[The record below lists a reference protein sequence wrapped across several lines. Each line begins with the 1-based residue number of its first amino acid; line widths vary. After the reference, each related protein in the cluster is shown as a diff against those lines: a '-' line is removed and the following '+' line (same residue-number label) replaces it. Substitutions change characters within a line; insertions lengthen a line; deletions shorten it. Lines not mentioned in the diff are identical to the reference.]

1 MKYRVASAGTRAA
14 ISLARGYCFRLASFC
29 ISATGVLLSIGECV
43 FLLTAAH
50 AIEHFSHSP
59 VFLPIDGRF
68 FLVGPESSET
78 AKILDFGI
86 AKFVPNY
93 GDARTAETA
102 TGAILGTPR
111 YMSPEQRGRQSV
123 HHSWDLWALAVMTY
137 EMLTGFYP
145 FEDGAYDWLAPGPQ
159 FHLPPLAGICQQR
172 ARAGRCY
179 SNIASHANSLVAMS
193 PSSRFFL
200 SCNLPQVDL

>member
-14 ISLARGYCFRLASFC
+14 ISLALGYCFRLASFC

-145 FEDGAYDWLAPGPQ
+145 FEDGAYDWLAPGASVP
-159 FHLPPLAGICQQR
+159 FTPVGRYMPA
-172 ARAGRCY
+172 ARKSWQVLFEHSFARELSCRHE
-179 SNIASHANSLVAMS
+179 SVES
-193 PSSRFFL
+193 FL
-200 SCNLPQVDL
+200 SELQLASG